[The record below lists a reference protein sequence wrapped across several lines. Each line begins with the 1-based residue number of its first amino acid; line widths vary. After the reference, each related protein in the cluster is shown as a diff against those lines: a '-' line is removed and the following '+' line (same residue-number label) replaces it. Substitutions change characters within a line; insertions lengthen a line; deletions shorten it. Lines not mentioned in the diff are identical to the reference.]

1 MKTRS
6 IAEIKKELHH
16 IDKADLIAHCLR
28 IAKYKTDNK
37 GLLSY
42 LLFNQ
47 QNLQDTLAEMKEQIS
62 YDFSEVPPLDK
73 HYSKKSIRK
82 VLRTTLKFAKYIQQ
96 PELEIELLLHF
107 CKEYK
112 RRGLSFSH
120 QPIILNI
127 YFAQIKKI
135 EKLISNLHE
144 DLQYDYNKEVE
155 VLMLL

>member
-6 IAEIKKELHH
+6 IAEIKKELQH
-16 IDKADLIAHCLR
+16 IDKQELIDHCLR
-28 IAKYKTDNK
+28 LAKYKTDNK

-47 QNLQDTLAEMKEQIS
+47 QQLQDTLVEMKEQIS
-62 YDFSEVPPLDK
+62 LDFSEVPPLDK

-82 VLRTTLKFAKYIQQ
+82 VLRTTLKYAKYIQQ
-96 PELEIELLLHF
+96 TEIEIELLLHF

-112 RRGLSFSH
+112 KRGLSFSH

-135 EKLISNLHE
+135 EKLIATLHE